1 MIKIILLI
9 IFHVSIVL
17 GNTNNYFGLGE
28 SRSMQDPAMLGMG
41 GSWYFSGQTNGVST
55 GSSATFWRTKL
66 SQLGSSF
73 SFSTNKF
80 ENFPSQSVQSLN
92 YIHFQFPVGKRKAI
106 AFSLTPSTRVNYHIN
121 DRGLEDENILFNGEI
136 IQTDLIYYGKGG
148 ITDLRI
154 SYSFEFENNLSFGI
168 DWDIGFG
175 SLLKRDTLIV
185 NNIVVTDFNE
195 FSYSNI
201 YLDTYESRLLFRSN
215 SFKINSLYDLD
226 KLQISSSI
234 AFDYELLIIENM
246 NYFTNN
252 NLYTGTEFLS
262 TSSDSKKTNF
272 NIRAFGVGF
281 AYKLA
286 KNSALNLE
294 IHNNSGRLIPKKYQI
309 FENSKE
315 STSSLHLGFFK
326 WIPSKSDFDILN
338 TLVLRS
344 GFYFERS
351 RAFYDYGITLG
362 IGLEYFNNTS
372 MINLGCKLGSR
383 NSESINLNN
392 EVYSEFIISIVSSD
406 KWFK

>member
-1 MIKIILLI
+1 MNYKYFLFLLLLIFNSCSTNTNNIKLNENAIPIAEERNYEIKKIDLSNPQIENNKILLI
-9 IFHVSIVL
+9 
-17 GNTNNYFGLGE
+17 
-28 SRSMQDPAMLGMG
+28 
-41 GSWYFSGQTNGVST
+41 
-55 GSSATFWRTKL
+55 
-66 SQLGSSF
+66 
-73 SFSTNKF
+73 
-80 ENFPSQSVQSLN
+80 
-92 YIHFQFPVGKRKAI
+92 
-106 AFSLTPSTRVNYHIN
+106 
-121 DRGLEDENILFNGEI
+121 
-136 IQTDLIYYGKGG
+136 
-148 ITDLRI
+148 
-154 SYSFEFENNLSFGI
+154 FENNLSFGI

-262 TSSDSKKTNF
+262 TSSDSKKPNF

-294 IHNNSGRLIPKKYQI
+294 IHSNSGR
-309 FENSKE
+309 
-315 STSSLHLGFFK
+315 
-326 WIPSKSDFDILN
+326 
-338 TLVLRS
+338 
-344 GFYFERS
+344 
-351 RAFYDYGITLG
+351 
-362 IGLEYFNNTS
+362 
-372 MINLGCKLGSR
+372 
-383 NSESINLNN
+383 
-392 EVYSEFIISIVSSD
+392 
-406 KWFK
+406 